1 MEFSLKSPA
10 LPDTVSHAPE
20 HSCQVSHIIAHRSE
34 KNHVFRAVHSR
45 WISMSVLCSV
55 YMDAHLQR
63 ESAKKCSRN
72 ATSIFRTTLYKFEY
86 LGYLSLWCDNTTHGT
101 SGIYIAT
108 EQSLSVSSGFCV
120 WVAVFLKFSSGFCV
134 WVQTTPDLQRHQYFS
149 HQVCQK

>member
-101 SGIYIAT
+101 SGIYITT
-108 EQSLSVSSGFCV
+108 EQSLSVQFWLLCMSSSLFE
-120 WVAVFLKFSSGFCV
+120 
-134 WVQTTPDLQRHQYFS
+134 VQSWLLCMSTPDLQRHQYFS